1 MEVTKAAQLQR
12 TAGVLINEVKHW
24 ANYET
29 KSIDLHGKLGARADS
44 RRPNAIRL
52 QNGPKEDDDIFRI
65 PGAER
70 CPACGAA
77 AHIFAW
83 ALPPAGVFK
92 RAVPPT
98 DAWGNATATANE

>member
-1 MEVTKAAQLQR
+1 LEVTKAAQLRR
-12 TAGVLINEVKHW
+12 TSGVFINEVKHW

-29 KSIDLHGKLGARADS
+29 KSIDLHRKLGARADS

-77 AHIFAW
+77 AHIFAC
-83 ALPPAGVFK
+83 ALPPPGVFK
-92 RAVPPT
+92 RAVPPA
-98 DAWGNATATANE
+98 DAWGYAAASANE